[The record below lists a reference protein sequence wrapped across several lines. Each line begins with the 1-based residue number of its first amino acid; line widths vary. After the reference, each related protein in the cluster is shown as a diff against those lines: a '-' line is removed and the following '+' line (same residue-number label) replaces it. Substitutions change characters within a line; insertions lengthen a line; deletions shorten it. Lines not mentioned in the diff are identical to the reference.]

1 MRIDAHRFLAFI
13 LLLLT
18 FCLKTLGCTLVVV
31 AGSATDDGR
40 PLLFKNRD
48 SSNAY
53 MVEMRIEQ
61 NSGFICFKSIKKNHR
76 IQYYTY

>member
-1 MRIDAHRFLAFI
+1 MHCEMRIGAHRFLAFI
-13 LLLLT
+13 L
-18 FCLKTLGCTLVVV
+18 LVVV

-61 NSGFICFKSIKKNHR
+61 NSGFICFKSIKKNH
-76 IQYYTY
+76 

>member
-1 MRIDAHRFLAFI
+1 MRIGAHRFLAFI

-61 NSGFICFKSIKKNHR
+61 NSGFICFKSIMKNH
-76 IQYYTY
+76 

>member
-1 MRIDAHRFLAFI
+1 MDCEMRIGAHRFLAFI

-61 NSGFICFKSIKKNHR
+61 NSGFICFKSIKKN
-76 IQYYTY
+76 YTY